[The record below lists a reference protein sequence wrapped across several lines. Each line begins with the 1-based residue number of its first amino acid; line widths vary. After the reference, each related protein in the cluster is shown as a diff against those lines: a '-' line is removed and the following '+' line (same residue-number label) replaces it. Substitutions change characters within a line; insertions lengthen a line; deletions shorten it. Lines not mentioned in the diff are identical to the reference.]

1 MGDTLRGKVA
11 VVTGSG
17 QGIGRAIAVA
27 MGREGAKVVTNNRKP
42 GSTNFAILSDAQ
54 LNALSKG
61 KKEWVLKLS
70 KEYSGDAETTAQKI
84 RELGGE
90 AVPFFGDV
98 ANFEV
103 AGKLIQKAVDSFG
116 KIDILVNVAGTFRF
130 SAIWEMTEETWDYVN
145 NVKPKSYFNCIRH
158 ATPFMMKQKWG
169 RILNC
174 TSQAWAGDSLKHA
187 EYAAANAGVV
197 GLTRAVASELY
208 PYGITCN
215 AFAPFARTRASFEL
229 TAYNLAV
236 SKAESPYLT
245 DKELS
250 FELTPSPDDVGP
262 FLVYL
267 ASDAAAKISGTVF
280 SVGGSS
286 IGIYA
291 DPDIKRSIT
300 KYEGPWTIK
309 ELRQQVPRV
318 LLAGYRPRL
327 GPEIIREMT
336 SVLTEV

>member
-1 MGDTLRGKVA
+1 MGDILRGKVA

-17 QGIGRAIAVA
+17 QGIGRAIALA
-27 MGREGAKVVTNNRKP
+27 MAREGAKVVTNNRKP
-42 GSTNFAILSDAQ
+42 GSTKFAILSDAQ
-54 LNALSKG
+54 LSALSKE
-61 KKEWVLKLS
+61 KKAWVLKLA

-98 ANFEV
+98 SNFEV

-116 KIDILVNVAGTFRF
+116 KIDILANVAGTFRF

-158 ATPFMMKQKWG
+158 AAPFMMKQKWG

-174 TSQAWAGDSLKHA
+174 TSQAWAGDVLKHA

-229 TAYNLAV
+229 EAYDLAV
-236 SKAESPYLT
+236 NKAKSPYVV
-245 DKELS
+245 DKKLS
-250 FELTPSPDDVGP
+250 FEIVPSPDDIAP
-262 FLVYL
+262 FIAYL
-267 ASDAAAKISGTVF
+267 ASDAAAKVSGTVF
-280 SVGGSS
+280 GVGGST

-291 DPDIKRSIT
+291 DPDITKSIT
-300 KYEGPWTIK
+300 KKEGPWTME
-309 ELRQQVPRV
+309 ELIQQVPG
-318 LLAGYRPRL
+318 LLAGYQTRVASLITFQDAGRA
-327 GPEIIREMT
+327 
-336 SVLTEV
+336 